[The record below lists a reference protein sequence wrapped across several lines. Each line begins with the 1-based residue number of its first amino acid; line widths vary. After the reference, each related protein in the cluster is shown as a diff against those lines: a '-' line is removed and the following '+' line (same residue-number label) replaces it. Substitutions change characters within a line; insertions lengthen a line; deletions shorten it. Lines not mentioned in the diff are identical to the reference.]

1 MIYTSKSINIVK
13 SLLDPGH
20 DYLKTEKNV
29 SKYLHSLSD
38 SQIKSY
44 YEAIEF
50 TSFPILL
57 SQEYSR
63 RFKKKFYS
71 NKKR

>member
-1 MIYTSKSINIVK
+1 MIYASKSIYIMK
-13 SLLDPGH
+13 SLLDPGN
-20 DYLKTEKNV
+20 DYSKTEKNV
-29 SKYLHSLSD
+29 SKYLQSLSD

-57 SQEYSR
+57 YQEYSR
-63 RFKKKFYS
+63 RFKKQFIRKG
-71 NKKR
+71 K

>member
-1 MIYTSKSINIVK
+1 MIYHPKSINNMK
-13 SLLDPGH
+13 SLLDPGN

-29 SKYLHSLSD
+29 SKYLQSLSD

-63 RFKKKFYS
+63 RFQKK
-71 NKKR
+71 N